1 MRIFVM
7 FILSR
12 ACVYDV
18 INLSLLSC
26 SLSTPKGQAKV
37 VRFCEEKKKRENSF
51 IRWSTFYAVCY
62 GIYAMALGLNKVD
75 DINQTLWII

>member
-1 MRIFVM
+1 VRIFVM

-37 VRFCEEKKKRENSF
+37 VRFCEEKKRREIRSF
-51 IRWSTFYAVCY
+51 DGQRSTRSVT
-62 GIYAMALGLNKVD
+62 VS
-75 DINQTLWII
+75 TPWR